1 MEPELSTPPPNARAG
16 AGKRG
21 SKLLAEDVLPLMV
34 ELVIINEPEW
44 FDIPPPSEVK
54 ELSVKP
60 LLPAELLL
68 IVQPVM
74 VMVPLSFST
83 PPPPRIPPN

>member
-1 MEPELSTPPPNARAG
+1 VIVREPELSTPPPNAVAA

-21 SKLLAEDVLPLMV
+21 SKLPEEHVLPLMV

-44 FDIPPPSEVK
+44 FDIPPPTEEK

-60 LLPAELLL
+60 
-68 IVQPVM
+68 
-74 VMVPLSFST
+74 
-83 PPPPRIPPN
+83 